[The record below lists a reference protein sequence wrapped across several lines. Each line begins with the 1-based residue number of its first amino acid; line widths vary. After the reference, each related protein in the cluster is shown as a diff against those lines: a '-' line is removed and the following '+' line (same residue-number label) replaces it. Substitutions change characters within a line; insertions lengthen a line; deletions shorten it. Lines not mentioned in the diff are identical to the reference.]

1 MQHSNNLWSGLRAI
15 ALGSVVVA
23 GAIAITGSPA
33 KAQAAYGSYI
43 GIGGSFGLTES
54 NMQDSE
60 NSVLLAA
67 RYKFL
72 RLPVSLRAQGLIG
85 GDGSAFVPTLSY
97 DIPITWDADV
107 YLGAGGSFVT
117 GDNTPVGDRSSF
129 AIQPGL
135 DYSIPNS
142 ELVVFGN
149 AIIAFDAYRDED
161 KTAVSLQGGIGIR
174 F

>member
-1 MQHSNNLWSGLRAI
+1 MQQLSNLWSRAKAL

-23 GAIAITGSPA
+23 GAIALTGNPA

-43 GIGGSFGLTES
+43 GIGGSFGLTEA
-54 NMQDSE
+54 NGEGRE
-60 NSVLLAA
+60 NSLLLAA

-85 GDGSAFVPTLSY
+85 SDGSAFVPTLSY
-97 DIPITWDADV
+97 DIPITWDADLYV
-107 YLGAGGSFVT
+107 AAGGSFVT

-161 KTAVSLQGGIGIR
+161 KAAVSLQGGIGIR